1 MVNSWSERE
10 FLVINDPFGL
20 ERFVAA
26 QSGGTHDC
34 VIAELRSG
42 RKRSHWMWF
51 VFPQLRGL
59 GHSATAQ
66 RYGIT
71 GLAEAQAYL
80 QHPVLGTRLNECAE
94 VLDALDR
101 GNSATDI
108 FGPTDAMKLRSSLT
122 LFAQAAGPGS
132 IFERL
137 IGKYFD
143 GQRDELTLAM
153 LQSQG
158 RA

>member
-1 MVNSWSERE
+1 MRDS
-10 FLVINDPFGL
+10 FDL

-26 QSGGTHDC
+26 QSGGTHDG

-59 GHSATAQ
+59 GRSATAQ
-66 RYGIT
+66 RYGIA

-80 QHPVLGTRLNECAE
+80 QHPVLGKHLIECAE
-94 VLDALDR
+94 VLEALGR

-122 LFAQAAGPGS
+122 IFAQAAGPGS

-137 IGKYFD
+137 IDKYFD

>member
-1 MVNSWSERE
+1 MMKEDVTSDR
-10 FLVINDPFGL
+10 NDPYDPN
-20 ERFVAA
+20 RFISA
-26 QSGGTHDC
+26 QEGVYDRAL
-34 VIAELRSG
+34 AELRSG
-42 RKRSHWMWF
+42 LKRSHWMWF

-80 QHPVLGTRLNECAE
+80 QHPVLGTHLNECAE
-94 VLDALDR
+94 VLEALDR

-143 GQRDELTLAM
+143 GQRDERTLAM
-153 LQSQG
+153 LQPQG